1 MLRTKSTIWSSD
13 SCDGLMITSMPSPR
27 TLSSKS
33 VTSAATSISAS
44 APRSRPVISQ
54 SIHTSLSLTSGHP
67 THRFGGLS
75 GSTQAHLLTFGV

>member
-1 MLRTKSTIWSSD
+1 MLRTKSIIWSSA
-13 SCDGLMITSMPSPR
+13 SCDGLMITSMPSPS

-33 VTSAATSISAS
+33 VTRAATSISAS

-67 THRFGGLS
+67 TQSARLS
-75 GSTQAHLLTFGV
+75 GSIQAHLLTFGV